1 MPMKR
6 ELYPDNWEAIA
17 LEIKESV
24 HWFCEKCGR
33 PCRRPGEDWFD
44 FLEKL
49 QSTFPQ
55 WYQQYEEEV
64 YDDDTGEWGYI
75 EKRGRFIL
83 TVAHLDHNPANCDR
97 QNLKALCSV
106 CHLRNDHS
114 HHLKNAS
121 RTRFLKKQVDG
132 QLSLFE

>member
-1 MPMKR
+1 MPS
-6 ELYPDNWEAIA
+6 PW
-17 LEIKESV
+17 
-24 HWFCEKCGR
+24 
-33 PCRRPGEDWFD
+33 EDWFD